1 VWLLKVFE
9 MLKDVSHRLNLA
21 TAETDVLDDILDTLR
36 FRGGIFFHSSLAA
49 PWGMSLMSSA
59 TPRFHVALEGGFYIG
74 TSDSEVAVKPME
86 IVMLPSGDKHWIADK
101 ENRKLIPSEQAGD
114 ACELGQPLFQ
124 QGDITNRLMCGIV
137 EYDDAISH
145 PIISALPSIFHLSDI
160 NDKDSIWMTVQLI
173 DQEINRSGSK
183 IDTIIDRLT
192 EVLFIQ
198 LLRQYISE
206 NSHLT
211 GFLAALRE
219 PRIGKIL
226 QLIHKSPEVDWTLD
240 MISEEVG
247 MSRATLQRK
256 FKSELDISPITY
268 LNRWRI
274 AKAYQ
279 LVKHSSQSLD
289 RVADSIGF
297 SDARTLR
304 TAFQRQYGITPS
316 ELRRQSLSVA

>member
-1 VWLLKVFE
+1 
-9 MLKDVSHRLNLA
+9 MLKDVSHPLNHA
-21 TAETDVLDDILDTLR
+21 AAESEVLDDILETLR
-36 FRGGIFFHSSLAA
+36 FRGSIFFHSSLAA
-49 PWGMSLMSSA
+49 PWGMSLMSSS
-59 TPRFHVALEGGFYIG
+59 TPRFHVALEGGFYVG
-74 TSDSEVAVKPME
+74 TSDSQVSVKPME
-86 IVMLPSGDKHWIADK
+86 IVMLPTGDMHWIADQ
-101 ENRKLIPSEQAGD
+101 ENRKLVPSEQAGD
-114 ACELGQPLFQ
+114 ACQLGQPLFQ

-160 NDKDSIWMTVQLI
+160 HEQDSIWMTVQQI
-173 DQEINRSGSK
+173 DREILRGSNRKSA
-183 IDTIIDRLT
+183 TIDRLT

-198 LLRQYISE
+198 LLNQYISE
-206 NSHLT
+206 NDHLR

-219 PRIGKIL
+219 PRIGKTL
-226 QLIHKSPEVDWTLD
+226 QLIHKNPEVQWTLD
-240 MISEEVG
+240 TISEEVG

-279 LVKHSSQSLD
+279 LVKYSSQSLD

-316 ELRRQSLSVA
+316 ELRRTSSRANPRR

>member
-1 VWLLKVFE
+1 
-9 MLKDVSHRLNLA
+9 MLKDVSHPLNHA
-21 TAETDVLDDILDTLR
+21 ITESDVLDDILDTLR
-36 FRGGIFFHSSLAA
+36 FRGSIFFHSSLAA
-49 PWGMSLMSSA
+49 PWGMSLMSSS

-74 TSDSEVAVKPME
+74 TSDNQVSVKPME
-86 IVMLPSGDKHWIADK
+86 IVMLPTGDMHWIADQ
-101 ENRKLIPSEQAGD
+101 ENRKLVTSEQAGN

-124 QGDITNRLMCGIV
+124 QGDITNRLMCGLV
-137 EYDDAISH
+137 EYEDAISH
-145 PIISALPSIFHLSDI
+145 PITSSLPSIFHLSNI
-160 NDKDSIWMTVQLI
+160 KEEDSIWMTVQQI
-173 DQEINRSGSK
+173 DREINRSGNK
-183 IDTIIDRLT
+183 KNTIIDRFT

-198 LLRQYISE
+198 LLHRYISE
-206 NSHLT
+206 NDHLT

-219 PRIGKIL
+219 PRIGKTL
-226 QLIHKSPEVDWTLD
+226 QLIHKNPEVHWTLD
-240 MISEEVG
+240 MISEKVG

-279 LVKHSSQSLD
+279 LVKYSSQSLD

-304 TAFQRQYGITPS
+304 IAFQRQYGITPS
-316 ELRRQSLSVA
+316 ELRRESSNAA